1 MIAEMIRAMRDAGVP
16 AEQILTAVE
25 SYGDRVAEAA
35 PKQSPAAVRQAR
47 YRRKKSPETV
57 TSITRDVTHNEVTPP
72 SFLPSLSPTPPILTN
87 QSPPPIVPPALP
99 KPAVVASATDDG
111 FEPAWK
117 ALTDKMRKRSVGK
130 EQTQRLWRLACQR
143 VDGSAR
149 LTAALK
155 RYLAND
161 DDCRRTGGPGFHKWL
176 KDARYEAWLAEPDT
190 PNAQGPPAP
199 EVAAYRLRHYR
210 DTREWRPEWGER
222 PSEAA

>member
-1 MIAEMIRAMRDAGVP
+1 MIAPVVRSLVAAGATPEMILA
-16 AEQILTAVE
+16 AVE
-25 SYGDRVAEAA
+25 AMESQQASEIAKRRANDAE
-35 PKQSPAAVRQAR
+35 RQAR
-47 YRRKKSPETV
+47 RRSKGGSHV
-57 TSITRDVTHNEVTPP
+57 TSRDVTVTERDPA
-72 SFLPSLSPTPPILTN
+72 FLPSLSPTPPILTN
-87 QSPPPIVPPALP
+87 LSTPPIVPPAEKNP
-99 KPAVVASATDDG
+99 TSVASATADG
-111 FEPAWK
+111 FEAAWRL
-117 ALTDKMRKRSVGK
+117 LTDQMRKRSVGK

-143 VDGSAR
+143 VGGPDR

-190 PNAQGPPAP
+190 PNAQGPPSR
-199 EVAAYRLRHYR
+199 EVLAWRLRHYR